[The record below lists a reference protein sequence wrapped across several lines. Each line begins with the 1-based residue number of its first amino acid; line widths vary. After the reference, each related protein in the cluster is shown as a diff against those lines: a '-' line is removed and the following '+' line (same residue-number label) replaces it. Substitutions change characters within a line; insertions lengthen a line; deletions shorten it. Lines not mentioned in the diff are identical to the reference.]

1 MAKARH
7 PVTRAVHALRKAK
20 IDFVPHQYDY
30 VAKGGTRASAEALGV
45 DEHAVIKTL
54 IFADDRGN
62 PLVVLMHGTH
72 QVSAKALARHIG
84 AKRVSPCEPKVADKH
99 SGYQVGGTSPF
110 GTRRAMPV
118 YMQQTIG
125 ELERIYINGG
135 SRGFLVEISPQDLI
149 RVLEP
154 TVVDVQA

>member
-1 MAKARH
+1 MAKARY
-7 PVTRAVHALRKAK
+7 PVTRAIHALRKAK
-20 IDFVPHQYDY
+20 VEFVPHQYNY
-30 VAKGGTRASAEALGV
+30 VAKGGTRASSEALGV
-45 DEHAVIKTL
+45 DENAVIKTL
-54 IFADDRGN
+54 IFEDDKGS
-62 PLVVLMHGTH
+62 PMVVLMHGTH

-118 YMQQTIG
+118 YMQQSIAD
-125 ELERIYINGG
+125 LDRLWINGG
-135 SRGFLVEISPQDLI
+135 SRGFLVEISGADLV

-154 TVVDVQA
+154 TAVDVRA